1 MTNGTRLLTNDIN
14 VDNFTEEFDPERS
27 NPEATTTTTTNKE
40 TGRFLT
46 GILIGATLGGIAS
59 ILSSKNA
66 IELINQNIKKVGNA
80 VNKTATGINNTVKEV
95 GEAVQNVAVV
105 VNDTFQDVE
114 STFKTTAED
123 VGETVKTTASA
134 VKNTTENVKGTVK
147 TTADIINT
155 VKQPMQNMGNNQ
167 PTNESE
173 NETLYKLVP
182 IE

>member
-1 MTNGTRLLTNDIN
+1 MINSTQLLTDDIN
-14 VDNFTEEFDPERS
+14 VDNFTEEFDPE

-80 VNKTATGINNTVKEV
+80 VNKTATNINTTVKEV

-114 STFKTTAED
+114 ATFKTTAED
-123 VGETVKTTASA
+123 VGVTVKTTASA

-155 VKQPMQNMGNNQ
+155 VKQPMQNMGNQ
-167 PTNESE
+167 PTNNSNESE